1 MFYIF
6 EMANN
11 HQGSVE
17 HAKLIIDEFSNL
29 AKQKK
34 IDAAIKLQF
43 RQLDSFIHKDFK
55 KSDLKFVK
63 RFNSTR
69 LTKNQF
75 QEIIQYTKQKGL
87 LPMATPFDNESLHWL
102 SDLDVP
108 IVKVASCSIDDWILL
123 EELSDINKKII
134 ISTGGASIKVLKK
147 VYNLFKNKKRDFAF
161 MHCVGE
167 YPTPVQNSNL
177 SRITLLK
184 ETFPDIEIGFS
195 THESPLAKSMC
206 SHATAMGCTII
217 EKHVG
222 VETDDIKL
230 NLYSNTTEQMA
241 LVIDEVELI
250 EKAMLGVSK
259 SEKESLS
266 KLKRGAYV
274 KENLAAGTI
283 LERNHFYYCMPKQ
296 ENQLDASDCYNLFG
310 KKLKK
315 QIQKD
320 RPITN
325 DHIDNEHLKVI
336 SEIARKANK
345 ILSESKVPIYGN
357 EKVEISC
364 HYGIENFFAKGAL
377 IIDKINREYCKKII
391 VMFPDQSH
399 PIHRHIKKEEAFE
412 LLSGDCTLNLNGK
425 DINLQKGKPVLIARG
440 VNHSF
445 SSTNGCVIEEVS
457 TTHVVGDSIY
467 VDPLINSLKTEE
479 RKIKISLKEIL

>member
-11 HQGSVE
+11 HQGSVA
-17 HAKLIIDEFSNL
+17 HAKLIIDKFSSV

-69 LTKNQF
+69 LTKKQF

-102 SDLDVP
+102 SDLNVP
-108 IVKVASCSIDDWILL
+108 IVKVASCSIDDWVLL
-123 EELSDINKKII
+123 EELSNINKKII

-147 VYNLFKNKKRDFAF
+147 VYDLFKSKKRDFAF

-167 YPTPVQNSNL
+167 YPTPIENSNL
-177 SRITLLK
+177 NRITLLK

-195 THESPLAKSMC
+195 THEAPQAKTMC
-206 SHATAMGCTII
+206 PHAVAMGCTII

-222 VETDDIKL
+222 VETEEIKL
-230 NLYSNTTEQMA
+230 NLYSNTPEQMA
-241 LVIDEVELI
+241 NVIDEVGLI
-250 EKAMLGVSK
+250 EKAMMGVSN
-259 SEKESLS
+259 SEKDSLS

-274 KENLAAGTI
+274 KKTLPEGTV
-283 LERNHFYYCMPKQ
+283 LKREHFYYCMPKQ
-296 ENQLDASDCYNLFG
+296 ENQLDASDCYKLFD

-315 QIQKD
+315 KIEKD
-320 RPITN
+320 APITA
-325 DHIDNEHLKVI
+325 DHIDNEH
-336 SEIARKANK
+336 SELILQIVKKANK
-345 ILSESKVPIYGN
+345 ILNNSKVPIYGN

-364 HYGIENFFAKGAL
+364 HYGIENFFKKGAL

-391 VMFPDQSH
+391 VMFPEQSH
-399 PIHRHIKKEEAFE
+399 PVHRHIKKEEAFE
-412 LLSGDCTLNLNGK
+412 LLSGDCTLNLNGT
-425 DINLQKGKPVLIARG
+425 DITLKKGKPVLIARG

-445 SSTNGCVIEEVS
+445 KSKNGCVIEEVS
-457 TTHVVGDSIY
+457 TTHVIGDSIY
-467 VDPLINSLKTEE
+467 TDPLINSLKTEE